1 MRYEKDHQEHNQE
14 LMKNRGKTRMRQA
27 WQSLYDST
35 KRKMSRGAQ
44 FIARM
49 IPWARN
55 ENWRGAAG
63 HSADKKKK

>member
-1 MRYEKDHQEHNQE
+1 MRYDKDKKEHETQ
-14 LMKNRGKTRMRQA
+14 LMKKRGRTRVHQA

-35 KRKMSRGAQ
+35 KKSMSRGAQ

-55 ENWRGAAG
+55 ENWRGATG
-63 HSADKKKK
+63 HSSDKKKK